1 MATKLTSIHKANDSN
16 GFAVS
21 FQLDYEIGANDFQM
35 HITHSSA
42 GRIRETE
49 LDIPLS
55 EVADVIKSLT
65 QIMEEKPSRENWCV
79 NCGGSGEVPALNGMG
94 FPHMRDTCPDCKGKG
109 IHNG

>member
-21 FQLDYEIGANDFQM
+21 FQIDHEVGANDFQL
-35 HITHSSA
+35 HITHSSP

-55 EVADVIKSLT
+55 EVAELIKSLT
-65 QIMEEKPSRENWCV
+65 QIMDEKPSRENWCV
-79 NCGGSGEVPALNGMG
+79 NCAGSGEVPGDLED
-94 FPHMRDTCPDCKGKG
+94 FIHTIPCPDCGGKG
-109 IHNG
+109 IHRG